1 MKKLSI
7 RIPDA
12 GPFGETRRDARE
24 RAMVAASLVKRPS
37 GGCVESVVT
46 AALHFRLATAVLL
59 HPSRQRGADQRA
71 LLRLAFALVFR
82 GAAFLRGAVFFRDP
96 VLFFRD
102 VVVFRCSRSGRSF
115 RPVDRFHSSYCLSV
129 IWPSTRRCANF
140 LRCALLLNGIGSP

>member
-1 MKKLSI
+1 
-7 RIPDA
+7 
-12 GPFGETRRDARE
+12 
-24 RAMVAASLVKRPS
+24 MVAASLVKRPS

-82 GAAFLRGAVFFRDP
+82 GAALLRGAAFLRGAVFFRDP
-96 VLFFRD
+96 VLFFGDPVLFVRD
-102 VVVFRCSRSGRSF
+102 VALRCSRSGRSF

>member
-1 MKKLSI
+1 
-7 RIPDA
+7 
-12 GPFGETRRDARE
+12 
-24 RAMVAASLVKRPS
+24 MVAASLVKRPS

-102 VVVFRCSRSGRSF
+102 VVFFRCSRSGKSF

>member
-1 MKKLSI
+1 
-7 RIPDA
+7 
-12 GPFGETRRDARE
+12 
-24 RAMVAASLVKRPS
+24 MVAASLVKRPS

-82 GAAFLRGAVFFRDP
+82 GAALLRGAAFLRGAVFFRDP

-102 VVVFRCSRSGRSF
+102 PVLFFRDVVFFRCSRSGKSF

>member
-7 RIPDA
+7 RSPDA

-24 RAMVAASLVKRPS
+24 REMVAASLVKRPS
-37 GGCVESVVT
+37 GGCVECGVT

-59 HPSRQRGADQRA
+59 HPSRQSGAHQRA

-82 GAAFLRGAVFFRDP
+82 GAAFLRCAAFLRGAVFFREP

-102 VVVFRCSRSGRSF
+102 V
-115 RPVDRFHSSYCLSV
+115 
-129 IWPSTRRCANF
+129 A
-140 LRCALLLNGIGSP
+140 LRC